1 MRLMN
6 GIWDNIQT
14 CGTRSD
20 SSWTSSLSDDMAV
33 EFAKYINELG
43 LVDENGNTLT
53 LNNSED
59 GIYTSGTY
67 YNYLL
72 GVIENSLNNYLA
84 DNYTSV
90 SEMQSYVESLNS
102 KADNTWV
109 TFDTETKTVTISSIE
124 DFAVNI
130 KNTSKDVGAFDDL
143 NRSQAENTLF
153 GNSEN
158 DSLHWDSIMATL
170 LEENSDKYASYSDY
184 DSKYIEEYNNDITS
198 VDKLGNSIEYRQN
211 MYNPMYYLSDY
222 YDGYNT
228 SNVSKYWRIR
238 TGITQGDTALT
249 VETNLALALEQME
262 DVEDVDFETVWAK
275 GHTKAERTGDSTTNF
290 IEWVNECLK

>member
-1 MRLMN
+1 
-6 GIWDNIQT
+6 
-14 CGTRSD
+14 
-20 SSWTSSLSDDMAV
+20 MAV

-72 GVIENSLNNYLA
+72 GVIENSLNNYLV

>member
-1 MRLMN
+1 MN